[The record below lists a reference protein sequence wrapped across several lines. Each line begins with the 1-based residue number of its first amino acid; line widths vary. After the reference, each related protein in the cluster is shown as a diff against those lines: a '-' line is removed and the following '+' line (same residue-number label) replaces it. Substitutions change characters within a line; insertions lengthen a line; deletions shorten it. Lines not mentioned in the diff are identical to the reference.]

1 MKKTLATVLTTVLAL
16 ATTTGAATTNDDNA
30 YKQLIDDHAS
40 SIVTVKFVM
49 NVSMGGGGGGM
60 DREIPVEIDGI
71 VVSDDGL
78 IMIPGAPMDMAN
90 QMRRQMRG
98 RRGGRGG
105 GGGGGMPDMEIEAS
119 PTDIR
124 VVMGDDFEEYD
135 AVLAA
140 KDSTLQLAF
149 VMLEDTEDL
158 KLSPLKLD
166 ADSEPGIGE
175 ELLALARLN
184 EEYDY
189 APYFATVQI
198 TGSVNQPR
206 RMWCISTQLFSPG
219 LPVFNHA
226 GAFIGIMGDGTSGGD
241 DAGMGGMMGG
251 QSGYP
256 FLIPVKQVAPIVK
269 QAHERGKAIVTGE
282 GAGA

>member
-1 MKKTLATVLTTVLAL
+1 VNIVSTAFLAL
-16 ATTTGAATTNDDNA
+16 ATATSAGAGSTNDDNA
-30 YKQLIDDHAS
+30 YQQLIDDHAG

-71 VVSDDGL
+71 VVSEDGL

-105 GGGGGMPDMEIEAS
+105 GGGGGMADMEIEAA

-124 VVMGDDFEEYD
+124 VVMGEDFDEHD

-149 VMLEDTEDL
+149 VMLEDVEGLDL
-158 KLSPLKLD
+158 QPLKLD
-166 ADSEPGIGE
+166 SPGEPAIGE
-175 ELLALARLN
+175 ELLALARLS
-184 EEYDY
+184 EQYDY
-189 APYFATVQI
+189 APYFAKVQV

-226 GAFIGIMGDGTSGGD
+226 GLFIGIMGDGTSGGD
-241 DAGMGGMMGG
+241 DPGMGGMMGGG

-256 FLIPVKQVAPIVK
+256 FLVPVKQVAPIVK
-269 QAHERGKAIVTGE
+269 QAHERGKELVTGE